1 MRKTYFLLLA
11 LLFSTLSVLQ
21 AQPLTDKSEME
32 KERQALQKE
41 LKEIQNAYN
50 TVKGQTTQN
59 LKQLNLLQRKISLQ
73 EKYIS
78 SLGKE
83 LKTIDDDIYL
93 SNLEIYRLQ
102 KQLDTLKDQYA
113 KSVVYAYKNR
123 SNYDYLNFVFS
134 ADNFNDAVKR
144 ITYLKSYKDYRE
156 KQASNILEHQALITK
171 RQQQQIARKD
181 QKKTVIETQSSER
194 NVLTEQKNEQNSVV
208 QKLKGQESELKKQ
221 ITAKQ
226 KRDQQL
232 KSNIDAIVRREI
244 EIARKKAAD
253 DIARKKAIDEE
264 NKRKA
269 LEAEKRLADAR
280 ARENA
285 IKTNPTT
292 VNPTNPTTKPVENKT
307 TTPPVE
313 QNVAIAK
320 PKVVEAEP
328 KKPTNYLDY
337 NAVDVELNK
346 DIALNKGKLPWPVD
360 NGVVTIDFGPY
371 KIEGMGPDVRGDNS
385 GITIAAPLGAPVKAI
400 FEGEV
405 VGIGPMDN
413 AVYLT
418 IRHGKY
424 FTTYINVTSATVTRG
439 SKVSRGQILGR
450 VGSDDDGSGKLD
462 FIFMIDNKKVNP
474 RQWLK

>member
-11 LLFSTLSVLQ
+11 LLFGTLTALQ
-21 AQPLTDKSEME
+21 AQPLTDKSELE

-73 EKYIS
+73 EKYIT
-78 SLGKE
+78 SLSKE

-123 SNYDYLNFVFS
+123 SNYDYLNFIFS
-134 ADNFNDAVKR
+134 AENFNDAVKR

-171 RQQQQIARKD
+171 RQQQQISRKD
-181 QKKTVIETQSSER
+181 QKKNVLETQNSER
-194 NVLTEQKNEQNSVV
+194 NVLADQKNEQNAVV
-208 QKLKGQESELKKQ
+208 QKLRGQENDLKKQ
-221 ITAKQ
+221 IAAKQ
-226 KRDQQL
+226 KRDKQL

-253 DIARKKAIDEE
+253 EIARQKAIEE
-264 NKRKA
+264 DNKRKA

-280 ARENA
+280 AKENVP
-285 IKTNPTT
+285 KTNPAT
-292 VNPTNPTTKPVENKT
+292 VTPTKPAETKT
-307 TTPPVE
+307 TTPATENAAVTR
-313 QNVAIAK
+313 
-320 PKVVEAEP
+320 PKVEAEP
-328 KKPTNYLDY
+328 KKVTNYLDF
-337 NAVDVELNK
+337 NAADVTLNK
-346 DIALNKGKLPWPVD
+346 DFASNKGRLPWPVD
-360 NGVVTIDFGPY
+360 NGVVTIEHGFY
-371 KIEGMGPDVRGDNS
+371 KVDGMGPNVSGDNP
-385 GITIAAPLGAPVKAI
+385 GLTIAAPLGSPVKAI

-405 VGIGPMDN
+405 AGMFTVDN
-413 AVYLT
+413 STTV
-418 IRHGKY
+418 IVRHGKY
-424 FTTYINVTSATVTRG
+424 FTTYSNLSSVTVSRG
-439 SKVSRGQILGR
+439 AKVSRGQVLGR
-450 VGSDDDGSGKLD
+450 VGSDDDGAGKLD
-462 FIFMIDNKKVNP
+462 FILMIDNKNVNP
-474 RQWLK
+474 RPWLSR